1 MAIDRDK
8 VLQAAQSFVEK
19 KKYDRAVLEYQKII
33 QEDPND
39 ARTLLKIGDLQS
51 KQEKYAEAIASYERV
66 GKHYATQGFALKAIA
81 VYKQIRE
88 IIHKHIP
95 QLEERYS
102 HISPKLAE
110 LYQQLGLTSDAL
122 AALDEVATRYQR
134 AGRDSEAIEVFHKI
148 VQLDPTNPLPH
159 LRLAEALSRGK
170 DTDGAATEFGIAASQ
185 LIKHNRRDD
194 ALKVIERLLH
204 HRPDPSQARVAAELY
219 LARAQPND
227 GMQALAKLQICFQSN
242 PKDLDTLALLARAF
256 VAIGQANK
264 GIEVHKEMA
273 RIARE
278 QGKAELFNELIDELQ
293 RTAPNDE
300 GVRQLVASRS
310 AAPAP
315 VISIE
320 PPPPAPEVEEEVLEH
335 DTDDGE
341 VEEVQADELVD
352 DEELP
357 ELEPYAEDDDFEA
370 PTGVAAQMLQ
380 PEATEEAP
388 EMMVDDGVGA
398 TDAGDQIAELVAE
411 ADSLRR
417 RRQYTTAVDTLRM
430 ALEMEPRSL
439 DVRFLL
445 RDVLLEAGRPD
456 DAVDELLVAASM
468 QLDSLDGEAAA
479 RSLQEVLNIDPANQR
494 AIHTLRELGYDV
506 PEGAQEPEAEAP
518 AASERPRAAQDGYD
532 ADAPLPSYDLEEMG
546 PEDVS
551 QRYSERRIP
560 IAGAAVIDD
569 PFQTDSPLPSFPLEA
584 PESDPAFE
592 LVPGRATRS
601 APPASGSGDALPLQ
615 HRVDESETTVAMSG
629 RQHEDAGIPRSIG
642 PSGAPIPELED
653 ALEEADFFASR
664 GLYDDARAILT
675 EQLSRLPSHPLLR
688 ERMHDLDAQ
697 EQSAAQASGTRAM
710 PVRGGSE
717 EDDRSF
723 DIAASLDALESL
735 EGDSPARQ
743 TSGGDTQSEVD
754 VEQVFAQFKEGVSK
768 QLAPEDSAAHY
779 DMGIAYKEIG
789 RHDDAIK
796 EFEIASRDP
805 EKTCVCEAVIG
816 TIHLERNNVSE
827 AIQAFLR
834 GLNAP
839 VRTAEQEMVLS
850 FELGAAY
857 ELKKMYKD
865 ALSYFQRVARREPNY
880 RDVKE
885 RVRRMSK
892 LVPETTSPQRAVGAD
907 DDFDRAFEEI
917 IGSGK
922 LP

>member
-39 ARTLLKIGDLQS
+39 ARILLKIGDLQS

-66 GKHYATQGFALKAIA
+66 GKHYAAQGFALKAIA

-170 DTDGAATEFGIAASQ
+170 DADGAATEFGIAATQ
-185 LIKHNRRDD
+185 LVKHNRRDD

-204 HRPDPSQARVAAELY
+204 HRPDPSQARMAAELY

-227 GMQALAKLQICFQSN
+227 GMQALAKLQICFQAN

-273 RIARE
+273 RIARD
-278 QGKAELFNELIDELQ
+278 QGKAELFEELVQELQ
-293 RTAPNDE
+293 RKAPNDE
-300 GVRQLVASRS
+300 GVRQLIASRA
-310 AAPAP
+310 AAPP
-315 VISIE
+315 TIVSIQA
-320 PPPPAPEVEEEVLEH
+320 PPPDVEPELV
-335 DTDDGE
+335 TDDDDGD
-341 VEEVQADELVD
+341 VEEVEADELVE
-352 DEELP
+352 EELP
-357 ELEPYAEDDDFEA
+357 ELEMYGEQDDEGE
-370 PTGVAAQMLQ
+370 TGVAGRVVAEQGV
-380 PEATEEAP
+380 PESAP
-388 EMMVDDGVGA
+388 EMHVDDGIG
-398 TDAGDQIAELVAE
+398 DAGQQVTDLLTE
-411 ADSLRR
+411 ADSQRQ
-417 RRQYTTAVDTLRM
+417 RRQLTTAVDTLRT
-430 ALEMEPRSL
+430 ALEIEPRSL
-439 DVRFLL
+439 EARFALK
-445 RDVLLEAGRPD
+445 DVLLEAGRPD
-456 DAVDELLVAASM
+456 EAVDELLVAASM
-468 QLDSLDGEAAA
+468 QLDSLDGESAA
-479 RSLQEVLNIDPANQR
+479 RSLQEVLGIDPSNQR
-494 AIHTLRELGYDV
+494 ALHTLRELGYDV
-506 PEGAQEPEAEAP
+506 PEEAVEAD
-518 AASERPRAAQDGYD
+518 E
-532 ADAPLPSYDLEEMG
+532 PLPSYDLEEMG

-551 QRYSERRIP
+551 QRYSDRRIP
-560 IAGAAVIDD
+560 VAGPSVSTDD
-569 PFQTDSPLPSFPLEA
+569 PFEAEAPLPSFPLEA

-592 LVPGRATRS
+592 LVAARGQRPPTPGSS
-601 APPASGSGDALPLQ
+601 ADPISLDQ
-615 HRVDESETTVAMSG
+615 RVDEHETTVAMSG
-629 RQHEDAGIPRSIG
+629 RQNDEAGIPRSIS
-642 PSGAPIPELED
+642 PSSATGATGAPIPELED

-688 ERMHDLDAQ
+688 ERMEDLDGQ
-697 EQSAAQASGTRAM
+697 EQTAAQASGTRAM
-710 PVRGGSE
+710 PVRGTEGD
-717 EDDRSF
+717 DDRSF
-723 DIAASLDALESL
+723 DIAASLDALEGL
-735 EGDSPARQ
+735 EGDATGKQ
-743 TSGGDTQSEVD
+743 TSGTQSEVD

-796 EFEIASRDP
+796 EFEISSRDP
-805 EKTCVCEAVIG
+805 ERTCVCEAVIG
-816 TIHLERNNVSE
+816 TIHLERNDVGE

-834 GLNAP
+834 GLHAP

-850 FELGAAY
+850 FELGSAY
-857 ELKKMYKD
+857 EMKKMHKD
-865 ALSYFQRVARREPNY
+865 ALAYYQRVARREPNY

-885 RVRRMSK
+885 RVRRVSK
-892 LVPETTSPQRAVGAD
+892 LVPPEPASPARAVGAD

-917 IGSGK
+917 IGTGK